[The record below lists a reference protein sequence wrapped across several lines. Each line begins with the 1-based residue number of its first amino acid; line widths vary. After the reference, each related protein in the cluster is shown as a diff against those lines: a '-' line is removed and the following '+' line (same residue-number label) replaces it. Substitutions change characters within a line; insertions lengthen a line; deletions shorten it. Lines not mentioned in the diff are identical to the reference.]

1 MNEQQWAEGW
11 YQDGQDPAVD
21 RWWDGT
27 RWTGATRPRGGP
39 AGGPAAMTAQRPTP
53 AAGTTQRP
61 MPAAVGV
68 AEPPKKRH
76 RLRNAVLVVIG
87 VIALIVIVQAA
98 GGGDD
103 SETPATTQEEDAAA
117 PAVEEPAAE
126 EPAEPAEDAA
136 PGLGDPAEDGD
147 FTFVVDA
154 VEDGPERIGDD
165 AFGVSP
171 QGRFVYVTITVTNHG
186 DAPGSF
192 FGDNQ
197 YLIDTEG
204 RKASADSEAAIYLPE
219 SQSLYEEINPGN
231 TLTGTVVFD
240 IAADAVPAAVELHD
254 SLFSGGVTVNL
265 S

>member
-39 AGGPAAMTAQRPTP
+39 AAMTAQRP
-53 AAGTTQRP
+53 
-61 MPAAVGV
+61 MPATVGV

-76 RLRNAVLVVIG
+76 RLRNAVLIVIG

-103 SETPATTQEEDAAA
+103 PETPATTQEEDAAA
-117 PAVEEPAAE
+117 PAGEEPAAE
-126 EPAEPAEDAA
+126 EPAEPAEEAA

-204 RKASADSEAAIYLPE
+204 RKASADAEAAIYLPE

-254 SLFSGGVTVNL
+254 SLFSGGVTVSL